1 MRTYVCLRTYGMIEN
16 KFKILLRYGARKLYN
31 GKVPVPYRIVPYHI
45 VPYRTVPII
54 ITSTKEFK
62 MLSNNRTALN
72 NLDNTVLSL
81 RREREELSRENKVI
95 ISLQFYL
102 PVPVPYV
109 TVLLFFLEK
118 KRFLSESSLSL
129 PVVPNEVHQKLMYV
143 RRFRYVDK
151 DQYYEKVP
159 YHM

>member
-1 MRTYVCLRTYGMIEN
+1 
-16 KFKILLRYGARKLYN
+16 
-31 GKVPVPYRIVPYHI
+31 
-45 VPYRTVPII
+45 
-54 ITSTKEFK
+54 
-62 MLSNNRTALN
+62 MLSNNRTASN

-109 TVLLFFLEK
+109 PVLLFFLEK

-129 PVVPNEVHQKLMYV
+129 PVVPNEVHQQLMYV

-151 DQYYEKVP
+151 VQYYEKVP